1 MRLITEND
9 LNDRTDFELAI
20 LFGMVA
26 EALGRTRPG
35 TPARRAVITSLQNIS
50 LARSA
55 LYRQCLT
62 PGF

>member
-1 MRLITEND
+1 LGRCPDAI
-9 LNDRTDFELAI
+9 LAI

-50 LARSA
+50 LAR
-55 LYRQCLT
+55 LDQEKVPLNPRRRR
-62 PGF
+62 

>member
-9 LNDRTDFELAI
+9 LNGRTDFELAI

-26 EALGRTRPG
+26 EALGRTKPG
-35 TPARRAVITSLQNIS
+35 TPARRAIIASLQNIS

-55 LYRQCLT
+55 QHRQCLT